1 MTKKQ
6 LVQFIRE
13 EAMKLAIEQLK
24 PKKEAPVAAPVLKR
38 ELSEEEL
45 DEILFNGGPSLSEK
59 NIIAINESVNKV
71 KVTTGEI
78 DQFEND
84 FKSKVSP
91 QVVFDK
97 QENGY
102 SLFLYKG
109 EEGMEARA
117 SGSIKINSAND
128 IVWRF
133 SVQDGAD
140 VKASLK
146 LTDDTYGLITKL
158 YEFFQSWQKDWTEKL
173 SGTNNIS
180 DETASQAP
188 PAPTT
193 AAPAAPGL
201 PPAQ

>member
-1 MTKKQ
+1 MTKKE

-13 EAMKLAIEQLK
+13 EAMKLALDQLK
-24 PKKEAPVAAPVLKR
+24 TKKEAPVAAPVFKR

-45 DEILFNGGPSLSEK
+45 DEILFNGGSSITEK
-59 NIIAINESVNKV
+59 NKIAINESANKV

-97 QENGY
+97 QQNGY

-140 VKASLK
+140 VKASMK

-158 YEFFQSWQKDWTEKL
+158 YEFYQTWQKDWTEKL

-188 PAPTT
+188 PAPTPS
-193 AAPAAPGL
+193 APAAPGL
-201 PPAQ
+201 PPA